1 MSLNLNNLTLTT
13 PICEVKCIVIQYS
26 SDVATPTLY
35 ICVYVR
41 VGVSFT
47 QQGFGTTVLQ
57 VKVKPHPLI
66 ITIIMLCRMGQGA
79 YYGEKKIPSK
89 DAAI

>member
-26 SDVATPTLY
+26 SDVATPSLY
-35 ICVYVR
+35 ICVYVH

-47 QQGFGTTVLQ
+47 QQGFGTIV
-57 VKVKPHPLI
+57 V
-66 ITIIMLCRMGQGA
+66 C
-79 YYGEKKIPSK
+79 
-89 DAAI
+89 